1 MRYATPLIPFNFM
14 RDRIEMLQLDFSFL
28 ILWYVIPFSLLGL
41 RAAYAGYKA
50 RKKRQEMKRL
60 EEKITPFTSDF

>member
-1 MRYATPLIPFNFM
+1 MRYATPLIPFNFL
-14 RDRIEMLQLDFSFL
+14 RSRIEMLQMDFTFL
-28 ILWYVIPFSLLGL
+28 ILWYVIPFGLLGA

-50 RKKRQEMKRL
+50 HKKRQEVKRL